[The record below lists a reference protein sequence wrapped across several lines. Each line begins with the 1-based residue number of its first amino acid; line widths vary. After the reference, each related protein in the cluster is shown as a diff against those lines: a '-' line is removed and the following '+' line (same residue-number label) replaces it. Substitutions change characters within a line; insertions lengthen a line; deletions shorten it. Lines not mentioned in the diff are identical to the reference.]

1 MTVPTSVVFPVLAAE
16 VGLGTTPLLQERNRF
31 LDGVERLGNA
41 LLDPALIFVGMIAV
55 LTALSGVGAAAGWS
69 AWERRIDTLMLEQ
82 AATIDVARR
91 RQQFNAVQRILAENL
106 PVLYFAA
113 PRLHYAH
120 TPRVQGVTPSV
131 LRPPVLWNADSL
143 SVVN

>member
-1 MTVPTSVVFPVLAAE
+1 MYSPAGRRQTSTRRGIWTSGSAPGRRTVWNLAQR
-16 VGLGTTPLLQERNRF
+16 TPATE
-31 LDGVERLGNA
+31 
-41 LLDPALIFVGMIAV
+41 
-55 LTALSGVGAAAGWS
+55 
-69 AWERRIDTLMLEQ
+69 WERRIDTLMLEQ
-82 AATIDVARR
+82 AATIDAERR

-113 PRLHYAH
+113 PRMYYAH